1 MCALIFYFFL
11 DEGDPL
17 VFMLEIF
24 TCNRKFSHA
33 ENNIEKTKVQPRIS
47 PVAAEMTFD
56 HRDRDKGVSQKSFR
70 YVISNI
76 SHTISQIANDMEVC
90 RFRGLKL

>member
-1 MCALIFYFFL
+1 VLASSFFL

-24 TCNRKFSHA
+24 TYNRKFSHA

-56 HRDRDKGVSQKSFR
+56 HRDRDKGVSQKSFP
-70 YVISNI
+70 YVISDI
-76 SHTISQIANDMEVC
+76 SHTISHIPNDMDAC
-90 RFRGLKL
+90 RVRGLN